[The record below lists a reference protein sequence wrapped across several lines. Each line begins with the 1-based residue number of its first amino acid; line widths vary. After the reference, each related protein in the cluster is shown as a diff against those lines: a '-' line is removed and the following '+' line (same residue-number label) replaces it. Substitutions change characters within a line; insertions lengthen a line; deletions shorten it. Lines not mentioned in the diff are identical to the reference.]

1 MNLDIKSRRVG
12 SSQREESDE
21 TPRKNTFVY
30 AIGACMTLTRSAPRI
45 DLMGSD
51 FFFTDIGIG

>member
-30 AIGACMTLTRSAPRI
+30 AIGACMTLTSYVNF
-45 DLMGSD
+45 S
-51 FFFTDIGIG
+51 